1 MGLKTDMNKITF
13 ITGNIHK
20 ASMLQEAIGF
30 KIEHH
35 NLDLTE
41 IQSLDLEEIIIHKV
55 KEAFSHLN
63 SPVLVHDTALY
74 FNAWGQ
80 LPGPFIKWFLETVG
94 NEGMCQMLDN
104 FTDRS
109 AVAVVNL
116 GYYDGKD
123 LKVFKA
129 QLNGK
134 IASKP
139 VGKGGFGW
147 DPIFIPEGFYK
158 SRSELSE
165 EEYLSNSLTH
175 KLGQEVQEYLKQ
187 KND

>member
-1 MGLKTDMNKITF
+1 MHKITF

-20 ASMLQEAIGF
+20 ANMLQEAIGL
-30 KIEHH
+30 KLSHH
-35 NLDLTE
+35 SLDLTE

-55 KEAFSHLN
+55 REAFRQLN

-74 FNAWGQ
+74 FKAWGH

-109 AVAVVNL
+109 AVAVVNI

-129 QLNGK
+129 DLKGK
-134 IASKP
+134 IADKP
-139 VGKGGFGW
+139 AGTGGFGW
-147 DPIFIPEGFYK
+147 DPIFIPDGFENT
-158 SRSELSE
+158 RSELSQTD
-165 EEYLSNSLTH
+165 YLQNSLTH
-175 KLGQEVQEYLKQ
+175 QLGQQVKKYLEN